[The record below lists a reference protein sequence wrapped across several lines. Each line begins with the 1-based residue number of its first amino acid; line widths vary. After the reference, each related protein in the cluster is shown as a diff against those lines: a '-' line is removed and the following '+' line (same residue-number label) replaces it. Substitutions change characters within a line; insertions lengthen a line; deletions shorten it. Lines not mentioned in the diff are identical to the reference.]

1 MQVGKLSA
9 KQLNDFI
16 FSKLNTKNKEVI
28 LGPKVGED
36 CSILDLG
43 DNLCVMSTDPITG
56 ASKNIGKLAININV
70 NDIASNGV
78 KPIGVMVT
86 LLLPESILE
95 EELKNILNSLSEE
108 CDKLGIDILG
118 GHTEITKAVNQPIIN
133 ITAIGK
139 KNKEAYYNKEEIKT
153 GDYILITKGIGIE
166 GCGIIFN
173 EKEEY
178 LKNIFTN
185 EEIEY
190 GKNLLDDI
198 SVLKEGLIG
207 GKLGIEYMHDI
218 TEGGVLGALYEASNS
233 LNKGLLV
240 SKEDIY
246 IESLKQKLCRHYN
259 IDPLKLISSG
269 SMLVIASK
277 DKIEKYKEELNKENI
292 KAYVIGSI
300 VDEKGFYFVDNGKK
314 IKIDE
319 VCSDELYKV
328 I

>member
-1 MQVGKLSA
+1 MQLGKLSA
-9 KQLNDFI
+9 KQLDDFI
-16 FSKLNTKNKEVI
+16 FSKLNIKNKEVI

-56 ASKNIGKLAININV
+56 ASKDIGKLAININV

-86 LLLPESILE
+86 LLLPKNILE

-139 KNKEAYYNKEEIKT
+139 KSKEDYYKKEDIKT
-153 GDYILITKGIGIE
+153 GDLILITKGIGIE

-173 EKEEY
+173 EKEDE
-178 LKNIFTN
+178 LTKIFTK
-185 EEIEY
+185 EEIEQ
-190 GKNLLDDI
+190 GKSLLKDI
-198 SVLKEGLIG
+198 SVLKEGVIG
-207 GKLGIEYMHDI
+207 GKLGIKYMHDI
-218 TEGGVLGALYEASNS
+218 TEGGILGALYEASNS

-240 SKEDIY
+240 KKENIH
-246 IESLKQKLCRHYN
+246 IENLKQKLCKYYN

-269 SMLVIASK
+269 SMLVIASNE
-277 DKIEKYKEELNKENI
+277 KIKKYQDELAKLNI
-292 KAYVIGSI
+292 KTYVIGQI
-300 VDEKGFYFVDNGKK
+300 VDELGFYFIKDSKK

>member
-1 MQVGKLSA
+1 MQLGKLSA

-16 FSKLNTKNKEVI
+16 FSKLNIKNKEVI

-36 CSILDLG
+36 CSVLDLG

-56 ASKNIGKLAININV
+56 ASKDIGKLAININV

-78 KPIGVMVT
+78 RPIGVMVT
-86 LLLPESILE
+86 LLLPENILE

-139 KNKEAYYNKEEIKT
+139 KNRDIYYKKEELKT
-153 GDYILITKGIGIE
+153 GDLILITKGIAIE

-173 EKEEY
+173 EKENE
-178 LKNIFTN
+178 LKNIFRQ
-185 EEIEY
+185 EEIEQ
-190 GKNLLDDI
+190 GKKLLEEI

-207 GKLGIEYMHDI
+207 GQLGIKYMHDV
-218 TEGGVLGALYEASNS
+218 TEGGILGALYEASNS

-240 SKEDIY
+240 SKDKIH
-246 IESLKQKLCRHYN
+246 IENLKQKLCKYYN

-277 DKIEKYKEELNKENI
+277 EKIKKYQEELSEINI
-292 KAYVIGSI
+292 KTYVIGEVI
-300 VDEKGFYFVDNGKK
+300 DDLGFYFVQEDKK

-328 I
+328 V